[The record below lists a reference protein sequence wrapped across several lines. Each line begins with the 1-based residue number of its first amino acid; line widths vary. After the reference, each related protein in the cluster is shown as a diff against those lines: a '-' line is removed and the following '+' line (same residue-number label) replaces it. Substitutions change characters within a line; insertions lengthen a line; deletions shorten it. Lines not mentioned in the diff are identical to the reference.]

1 MLSMIILDQFNKVR
15 SWSIGEA
22 ESLSEDIVNVQP
34 EGFNNTIKWH
44 LGHIITE
51 TEYFLFELTRMEVKL
66 PNTYNDFFAPGTKPA
81 TWQGESPLLSE
92 LVSSLKIQAERVHL
106 LSEEKL
112 VHKLDKPKHGF
123 NTAADSVSFS
133 VLHES
138 LHLGQLISMKQM
150 IKYTSK

>member
-1 MLSMIILDQFNKVR
+1 MSNIILDQFNKVR

-22 ESLSEDIVNVQP
+22 EDLSEDLVNIQP

-51 TEYFLFELTRMEVKL
+51 TEYFLFEITSLEVKL

-81 TWQGESPLLSE
+81 DWKGEAPLLSE
-92 LVSSLKIQAERVHL
+92 LVLSLKSQVERVNQ
-106 LSEEKL
+106 LSEEMFNHMLK
-112 VHKLDKPKHGF
+112 KPVHGF
-123 NTAADSVSFS
+123 NTAADSASFS

-138 LHLGQLISMKQM
+138 LHLGQLLSMKRM
-150 IKYTSK
+150 ITYSSK